1 VVMIMLNGRTK
12 KLYDLLERQN
22 RAVWLSQEDISK
34 IIPEYHFYPLTV
46 GGTNKCA
53 AIGNDVQQINNDPDI
68 DEVIITR
75 VYHYKIATLDEARAY
90 LIRLNQI
97 IKKRAHRAN
106 CIELKI
112 KRKEELNE
120 VKNIR

>member
-1 VVMIMLNGRTK
+1 M
-12 KLYDLLERQN
+12 
-22 RAVWLSQEDISK
+22 
-34 IIPEYHFYPLTV
+34 

-53 AIGNDVQQINNDPDI
+53 AIGNDVQIINNDPDV

-106 CIELKI
+106 AIELKI